1 MGGYRLQA
9 QLKVRDLV
17 LAQLCACILETWG
30 GEMLLGWQQGRRGL
44 AFWAACRCTAVV
56 QGLYPNQECSPW
68 LLVQGFLQEQEIA
81 SRFLVKDYA
90 LNLSF
95 LMRKGR

>member
-17 LAQLCACILETWG
+17 LAPLHACILETWG
-30 GEMLLGWQQGRRGL
+30 GEMLLGWQQRRKGL
-44 AFWAACRCTAVV
+44 AFWDAWRCTAAV
-56 QGLYPNQECSPW
+56 QGLYTNKECSPW
-68 LLVQGFLQEQEIA
+68 LLVQGFLQEQEMA

-90 LNLSF
+90 LSLSF
-95 LMRKGR
+95 LMRRGR